1 MQCPSCQNEV
11 SVQDKDV
18 GALFT
23 CPQCRSVY
31 FINFDGT
38 PEYGDVDQPSAEE
51 LEKLQNQ
58 SVPEKK
64 KKKKKDKKNDSD
76 ETEAEALETV
86 EAQAAGFEMEVP
98 AMEMAPVDTPA
109 FEIQSEPAPF
119 TLEEQPAE
127 TFQIEPEPIP
137 FEALPAEMPSIENIS
152 YEAPQTMTGQDFSSI
167 ASEIETFGNQH
178 TAVAGISYD
187 LEITGLDTKQSQELL
202 REAIDDA
209 RFGWHPEDIVREI
222 RTGTC
227 HLKNLTPVQAFV
239 IARRIQFID
248 VQMKWKQHVLA

>member
-1 MQCPSCQNEV
+1 MQCPSCQKEV

-51 LEKLQNQ
+51 LQKLQ

-64 KKKKKDKKNDSD
+64 PKKKKNKKDESQ
-76 ETEAEALETV
+76 TEAEAMEAV
-86 EAQAAGFEMEVP
+86 EAQASGFEMEVP

-119 TLEEQPAE
+119 SLEEPVVE
-127 TFQIEPEPIP
+127 NFQTEPEPEPIP
-137 FEALPAEMPSIENIS
+137 FEALPTESPSIENIS
-152 YEAPQTMTGQDFSSI
+152 YEAPQATSAQDFSSI
-167 ASEIETFGNQH
+167 ANEIESFGNRE
-178 TAVAGISYD
+178 TSVAGISYD

-209 RFGWHPEDIVREI
+209 RFGWHPDDIVREI

-227 HLKNLTPVQAFV
+227 HLKNLTPIQAFV